1 MSRNVVFNVNLEDPS
16 EVTTIVEAMI
26 EEAIS
31 DYQEEIVEL
40 KEKIKETESDLH
52 DVESK
57 FESVESELDEVKS
70 NQCGCCDG

>member
-1 MSRNVVFNVNLEDPS
+1 MSRKMVFNVNLEDPS

-26 EEAIS
+26 EEAVS

-40 KEKIKETESDLH
+40 KEKIKELDSDLY

-57 FESVESELDEVKS
+57 FESVESELDEAMS
-70 NQCGCCDG
+70 NQCGCL